1 MVDVGKIF
9 DLFLDVLAGLIGV
22 LKGVSFTVASFT
34 VNPFYLA
41 VAAIVIGMVI
51 NAYWG
56 GARS

>member
-9 DLFLDVLAGLIGV
+9 DLFLDVLAGLINV
-22 LKGVSFTVASFT
+22 LKGVTFTVASFT

-41 VAAIVIGMVI
+41 LAGIIIGMVI

>member
-9 DLFLDVLAGLIGV
+9 DLFLDVLAGIVNV
-22 LKGVSFTVASFT
+22 LKGVSFTVAGFA

-41 VAAIVIGMVI
+41 VAGIVIGMVI